1 MTRRHL
7 VGGLV
12 QRALHLAVGLAAAA
26 IMFLPSAFG
35 GDARCDVPAELIR
48 VEVTLPHLS
57 ERLRAGDPVKIVAIG
72 GASTTGAAAGS
83 PDLAYP
89 HRLQEIL
96 DRRYPDIPIT
106 VVNKG
111 VPRQTA
117 QQMLERFP
125 SDVISEDP
133 VLVIWETGITDA
145 VRGVEVDDFATA
157 LQSGIDQLKT
167 RGIDVI
173 LIDMQFSRST
183 TAVID
188 FERYLS
194 TLHRVGEVNE
204 LYVFPRFEMMR
215 YWSEQNVFNF
225 DGVATNERANLAAS
239 VYECIGRRL
248 AEVIRLALR

>member
-1 MTRRHL
+1 MMRPHL
-7 VGGLV
+7 AGGLM
-12 QRALHLAVGLAAAA
+12 QWALFLAGGLWAAA
-26 IMFLPSAFG
+26 IMSPPSALG
-35 GDARCDVPAELIR
+35 GESRCDVPAELIR

-57 ERLRAGDPVKIVAIG
+57 ERLRAKNPVKIVAIG

-83 PDLAYP
+83 PDFAYP

-96 DRRYPDIPIT
+96 DRWYPNIPIT

-125 SDVISEDP
+125 SDVLAEDP
-133 VLVIWETGITDA
+133 ILVIWETGTTDA
-145 VRGVEVDDFATA
+145 VRGVEIDDFAAA
-157 LQSGIDQLKT
+157 LQGGIDQLKT
-167 RGIDVI
+167 RSVDII

-183 TAVID
+183 VTVID

-194 TLHRVGEVNE
+194 TLHRIGEVNE

-225 DGVATNERANLAAS
+225 DGVAKSERASLAAS
-239 VYECIGRRL
+239 VYECIGRNL
-248 AEVIRLALR
+248 AEAIRLALQ

>member
-1 MTRRHL
+1 MRRYPAASIMR
-7 VGGLV
+7 
-12 QRALHLAVGLAAAA
+12 RALHLAGRLGVVAIVFVPRPGL
-26 IMFLPSAFG
+26 G
-35 GDARCDVPAELIR
+35 GEAQCDVPPDLIR

-57 ERLRAGDPVKIVAIG
+57 ERLQSGNPVKIVAIG

-89 HRLQEIL
+89 HRLQEVL
-96 DRRYPDIPIT
+96 NRWYPKVPIT

-125 SDVISEDP
+125 SDALAEDP
-133 VLVIWETGITDA
+133 VLVIWETGTTDA
-145 VRGVEVDDFATA
+145 VRGVEIDDFAAA
-157 LQSGIDQLKT
+157 LQGGIDELKT
-167 RGIDVI
+167 RSIDIV
-173 LIDMQFSRST
+173 LVDMQFSRGT
-183 TAVID
+183 VTVID
-188 FERYLS
+188 FERYLH
-194 TLHRVGEVNE
+194 TLHQIGEVNE

-225 DGVATNERANLAAS
+225 DGVAKNERASLATS

-248 AEVIRLALR
+248 AEAIRLALR

>member
-1 MTRRHL
+1 MMRPHL
-7 VGGLV
+7 AGGLM
-12 QRALHLAVGLAAAA
+12 QRALCLAGGLGAAA
-26 IMFLPSAFG
+26 IMSLPSALG
-35 GDARCDVPAELIR
+35 GEPRCDVPAELIR
-48 VEVTLPHLS
+48 VEVTLPHLR
-57 ERLRAGDPVKIVAIG
+57 ERLRAKDPVKIVAIG
-72 GASTTGAAAGS
+72 GASPTGAAAGS

-96 DRRYPDIPIT
+96 DRWYPDIPIT

-125 SDVISEDP
+125 SDVLAEDP
-133 VLVIWETGITDA
+133 ILVIWETGTTDA
-145 VRGVEVDDFATA
+145 VRGVELDDFAAA
-157 LQSGIDQLKT
+157 LQGGIDQLKA
-167 RGIDVI
+167 RSIDII

-183 TAVID
+183 VTVID

-225 DGVATNERANLAAS
+225 DGVAKDQRASLAAS
-239 VYECIGRRL
+239 VYECIARNL
-248 AEVIRLALR
+248 AEAIRLALQ

>member
-7 VGGLV
+7 AGGLMR
-12 QRALHLAVGLAAAA
+12 RALCLAGGLGTAA
-26 IMFLPSAFG
+26 IMSLPSAFG
-35 GDARCDVPAELIR
+35 GDARCDVPAGLIR

-57 ERLRAGDPVKIVAIG
+57 ERLRAGNPVKIVAIG
-72 GASTTGAAAGS
+72 GASTTGTAAGS
-83 PDLAYP
+83 ADLAYP

-96 DRRYPDIPIT
+96 DGWYPAVPTT